1 MSTDWFGLACPSHCH
16 PASFSALGLFFL
28 LGFCA
33 GSTLAAWLILSFL
46 RILLPTALFF
56 LITLLDCTSRR
67 GHLELGKLGGWWAKF
82 CAEGRMARSDL
93 QDLSG
98 LPTLVTSLSGRRATP
113 ILCCARKQVITE
125 RWWATSRGVSPL
137 TSGVTELHVIA
148 WPAAEEVAHYGFCM
162 VVMLRRDGALLAVPP
177 GLIKS
182 SYS

>member
-67 GHLELGKLGGWWAKF
+67 GHLELGKLGGGPSSVLRDVWQGQTFKTYRA
-82 CAEGRMARSDL
+82 CQHL
-93 QDLSG
+93 LHHYQ
-98 LPTLVTSLSGRRATP
+98 GRRATP

-162 VVMLRRDGALLAVPP
+162 VVMLRRDGALLAVPSWP
-177 GLIKS
+177 DKI
-182 SYS
+182 